1 MILIWLCCELFQKG
15 FESVFGQTKVL
26 ELQMGRADLR
36 LARVDNLSRRAR
48 EEASRKEAQGSEM
61 VKAFGMKVLRHHAR
75 SKNLS
80 LQDRQVNIFHFESLA
95 GIV

>member
-48 EEASRKEAQGSEM
+48 AYA
-61 VKAFGMKVLRHHAR
+61 AFNGR
-75 SKNLS
+75 
-80 LQDRQVNIFHFESLA
+80 
-95 GIV
+95 